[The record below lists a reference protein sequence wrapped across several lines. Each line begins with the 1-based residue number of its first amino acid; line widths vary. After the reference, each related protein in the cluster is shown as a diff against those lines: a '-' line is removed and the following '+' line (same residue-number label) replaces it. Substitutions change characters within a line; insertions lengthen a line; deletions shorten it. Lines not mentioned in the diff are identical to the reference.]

1 MDLGSV
7 AKKTCHIC
15 FVATPEIFAQ
25 TQGSNYWQPCTLVW
39 RLSTAFLRDVER
51 PCDLLVAYQ
60 ELSWKT
66 SFWERFLV
74 LILTLLTQYNP
85 VYFRDWVT
93 TRKYRFDGVFYF
105 AIRRKRNEARRD
117 VAKLKEYC
125 GISFNKVKIEV
136 DVKRDKKD
144 FNSFRKVVI

>member
-1 MDLGSV
+1 M
-7 AKKTCHIC
+7 
-15 FVATPEIFAQ
+15 
-25 TQGSNYWQPCTLVW
+25 
-39 RLSTAFLRDVER
+39 
-51 PCDLLVAYQ
+51 
-60 ELSWKT
+60 
-66 SFWERFLV
+66 
-74 LILTLLTQYNP
+74 
-85 VYFRDWVT
+85 T